1 MCLEGVWG
9 GVRVTLNHDKSSDE
23 TARNIGYCFNRLV
36 PFLSIEWHSGDN
48 VKSFDKNPFTEML
61 SAGSFSTRCL
71 GMSECF
77 LEGVW
82 EESW

>member
-9 GVRVTLNHDKSSDE
+9 GVHVTLNHDKSSDE

-36 PFLSIEWHSGDN
+36 PFLSIEWHSGNN

-61 SAGSFSTRCL
+61 SACSFSTRCL
-71 GMSECF
+71 GMSECC